1 MWLLIVCV
9 DIRKRKVMTLDDEW
23 MVVPFTEV
31 GRREYGTLRE
41 ALK

>member
-1 MWLLIVCV
+1 MWLLIECV

-23 MVVPFTEV
+23 MVVPYTEV
-31 GRREYGTLRE
+31 GRREHGTLNE

>member
-23 MVVPFTEV
+23 IVVPFTEV
-31 GRREYGTLRE
+31 RRREYGTLSE